1 MLLISNTDFSILEN
15 DFLKIC
21 LIKTI
26 ISKNPGATPD
36 PSGDVGAVCGGEW
49 WGGGGGHVIGHS
61 KLDFEIKLEI
71 TVFEI

>member
-49 WGGGGGHVIGHS
+49 WGGGGGHVIGDAMVTQNWIS
-61 KLDFEIKLEI
+61 RLNSR
-71 TVFEI
+71 